1 MNTKELYSIIHNL
14 QDLCDFMENKW
25 RNIYTAIHHEYTFK
39 EKRERVRKSGGDI
52 KQSLKSKRLIEPF
65 KEHIYVYFS
74 NDLDLSLQMYQEY
87 SERIN
92 ELDKI
97 NYEKLA
103 EEIYSNINSSKN
115 EIDNLALYK
124 EILEREIS
132 YKQIIEKNNVM
143 LEWTQQFIET
153 GILCQAD
160 IEYLREQSEK
170 IFEKILF
177 VKKQIC
183 SIIDEMQSKVN
194 HKLDLLKEQ
203 ESIVYVSN
211 ISNKYTH
218 INNSRYDNSYF
229 DNSVH
234 NNTVNQD
241 YSIHDNSIHNDIVKQ
256 DYLSNDNVA
265 CDNSDNGTHAHTN
278 DEETP
283 EVNAELLN
291 IVIEDEKGLKRFRA
305 PIFVLPEDYMQQK
318 RVAEME
324 NYYCNLHSSLKSKE
338 KIELL
343 YDLLSNNDFL
353 NRKENVFRQFAFR
366 LTGRGNLSEYPKIK
380 WLAAKNDLFYLI
392 KKIADQDTKK
402 WVKAFAFFV
411 DSDGEDIPIKSASTL
426 CQQNNTKTIKLICDE
441 IMKK

>member
-1 MNTKELYSIIHNL
+1 
-14 QDLCDFMENKW
+14 
-25 RNIYTAIHHEYTFK
+25 
-39 EKRERVRKSGGDI
+39 
-52 KQSLKSKRLIEPF
+52 
-65 KEHIYVYFS
+65 
-74 NDLDLSLQMYQEY
+74 
-87 SERIN
+87 
-92 ELDKI
+92 
-97 NYEKLA
+97 
-103 EEIYSNINSSKN
+103 
-115 EIDNLALYK
+115 
-124 EILEREIS
+124 
-132 YKQIIEKNNVM
+132 
-143 LEWTQQFIET
+143 
-153 GILCQAD
+153 
-160 IEYLREQSEK
+160 
-170 IFEKILF
+170 
-177 VKKQIC
+177 
-183 SIIDEMQSKVN
+183 MQSKVN

-218 INNSRYDNSYF
+218 INNSRYDNSYC

-291 IVIEDEKGLKRFRA
+291 IVIEDEKGLKRSRA

-318 RVAEME
+318 RVTEME
-324 NYYCNLHSSLKSKE
+324 NYYCNLHSNLKSKE

-366 LTGRGNLSEYPKIK
+366 LTGRGNLSECPKIK